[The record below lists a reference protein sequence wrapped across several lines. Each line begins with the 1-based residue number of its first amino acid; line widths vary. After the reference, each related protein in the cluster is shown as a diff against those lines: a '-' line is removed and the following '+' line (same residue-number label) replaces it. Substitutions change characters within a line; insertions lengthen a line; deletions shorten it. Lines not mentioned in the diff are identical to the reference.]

1 MRKNKLIL
9 MSIVVL
15 FLATAVA
22 YGQDAALTEKGG
34 AAVAKRPS
42 IWANKITNTSLT
54 NLYKIDEDIFRCEQP
69 DEKSFKELEKLGIKS
84 VLNLRNK
91 HSDSLFLQD
100 SPLQCFKV
108 NMEAKDITDDEM
120 ILALKALKDAPKPI
134 VVHCKHGADR
144 TGVVIAMYR
153 VIFQDWTKEKAIG
166 ELKYGGFGFHEAF
179 ANIPLYIQQTN
190 VAEMKKM
197 VLQR

>member
-9 MSIVVL
+9 MSTVAF
-15 FLATAVA
+15 FLAIVTL
-22 YGQDAALTEKGG
+22 YGQDSAMTEKGG
-34 AAVAKRPS
+34 AAVVKRPS
-42 IWANKITNTSLT
+42 IWANKVTNTSLT
-54 NLYKIDEDIFRCEQP
+54 NLYKVDEGIFRCEQP
-69 DEKSFKELEKLGIKS
+69 DQKSFKELENLGIKS

-100 SPLQCFKV
+100 SPLNCFKV
-108 NMEAKDITDDEM
+108 NMEAKDIADDEI

-153 VIFQDWTKEKAIG
+153 IVFQDWTKEKAIG

-179 ANIPLYIQQTN
+179 ANIPVYIQQTN
-190 VAEMKKM
+190 VAEMKKI
-197 VLQR
+197 VLQK